1 MKQRVQETI
10 VNSVRQYQITKKTWL
25 VSLPISALFCLDV
38 GGRRG
43 LGVVHGN
50 NQKTFE
56 AMFTATSGM
65 RTIAC
70 IVVAIAICLLFCSF
84 SRCEVHMSML
94 LCLITDGLVACFLT
108 YCSMF
113 MFQRLHKCL
122 QTLGFD
128 VIGILSAD
136 VGNLCKV
143 NYRLWI

>member
-1 MKQRVQETI
+1 MWAGEGNWPQVAR
-10 VNSVRQYQITKKTWL
+10 
-25 VSLPISALFCLDV
+25 
-38 GGRRG
+38 
-43 LGVVHGN
+43 GN
-50 NQKTFE
+50 NNKTFE

-108 YCSMF
+108 HCSMLLNHF
-113 MFQRLHKCL
+113 VMFQRLYKCL
-122 QTLGFD
+122 HTLGFD